1 MLKLTK
7 RYYKIL
13 LLKCTTIFKEQ
24 TRLPLKPTIEKNWQR
39 QKRNKFEQ
47 LLQILVHV
55 DMKSTKKDQFQQKA
69 LKSNRFWSSQFWNPI
84 ANPSVK
90 VEHQITST

>member
-1 MLKLTK
+1 MHNHFLKNRPDYPSNQLSKKIGNVK
-7 RYYKIL
+7 R
-13 LLKCTTIFKEQ
+13 E
-24 TRLPLKPTIEKNWQR
+24 
-39 QKRNKFEQ
+39 NKFEQ